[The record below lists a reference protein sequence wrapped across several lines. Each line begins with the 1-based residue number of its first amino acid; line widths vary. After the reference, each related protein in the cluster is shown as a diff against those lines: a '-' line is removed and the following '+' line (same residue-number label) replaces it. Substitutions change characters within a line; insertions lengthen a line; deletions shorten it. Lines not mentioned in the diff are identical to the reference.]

1 MNKSDLVLRTSEAA
15 LTLGCS
21 TDTLKRKRESQVG
34 FLEAGVHYFYD
45 ELTEILANWL
55 DLPTL
60 SLEREF
66 EGIKRR
72 NILII
77 F

>member
-1 MNKSDLVLRTSEAA
+1 MNKSDLVLRTSEADLA
-15 LTLGCS
+15 LGYS
-21 TDTLKRKRESQVG
+21 TDTLKRERESQGG
-34 FLEAGVHYFYD
+34 FLEARVHYFYD

-55 DLPTL
+55 ERPTL